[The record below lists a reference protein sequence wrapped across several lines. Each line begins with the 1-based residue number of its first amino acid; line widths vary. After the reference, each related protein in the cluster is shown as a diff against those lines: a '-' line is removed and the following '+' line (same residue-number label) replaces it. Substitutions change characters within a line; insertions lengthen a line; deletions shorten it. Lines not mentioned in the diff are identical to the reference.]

1 MSTLRATSKYSV
13 DKLPKTID
21 EYRSTVKNGD
31 ILRNSV
37 DLNRIINDYK
47 TVGKTA
53 DTISEIETT
62 LS

>member
-13 DKLPKTID
+13 DKLPETID
-21 EYRSTVKNGD
+21 EYRSTVKNDD

>member
-13 DKLPKTID
+13 DKLPETID